1 MKEQQNVSSSRPF
14 LFAISSGSGHDAWKD
29 RSEKASKAIKKE
41 DDKFNQ
47 LSINKMESTQASNGT
62 ENEGC

>member
-29 RSEKASKAIKKE
+29 SSEKTSNS